1 LSEKCYSSHKKI
13 LTPPAIN
20 KQNYFGL
27 KIVFH
32 FIKPARLLVEILP
45 ISISLT
51 MKKFLSFLTFLTF
64 FFSFMNQS
72 SAQQN
77 RSNVDLENTL
87 YIELKNG
94 RVVIELLPKIAP
106 KHVERIKLLARQKF
120 YDGIVFHRVID
131 GFMAQTGDPTGT
143 GMGGSKLP
151 DIKAEFSDEPHIRG
165 AVSMARASDPN
176 SGNSQFFIVT
186 KDSRFLDNQYTIWG
200 RVIKGMELVDQ
211 IKKGGGRDGKVI
223 DPDRMVTVR
232 VAVDVERVR

>member
-1 LSEKCYSSHKKI
+1 LSEELQKNINASG
-13 LTPPAIN
+13 N
-20 KQNYFGL
+20 KQGELFWFENCFSL
-27 KIVFH
+27 HKTRAH
-32 FIKPARLLVEILP
+32 SRRNPANF
-45 ISISLT
+45 ISLT
-51 MKKFLSFLTFLTF
+51 MKKFLSLLAFLTF

-72 SAQQN
+72 SAQQKQGN
-77 RSNVDLENTL
+77 ADLENTL

-143 GMGGSKLP
+143 GMGGSKLS

-186 KDSRFLDNQYTIWG
+186 KDSRFLDSQYTVWG